1 MNEIFGVPATTLMI
15 ALLMVTGLVLLAVA
29 FVAWRYTLSFRLGL
43 RNLLRRRSQTALVIG
58 GLALST
64 MIITSALGIGDT
76 IDYSTKVQVYEDLG
90 GVDIQISASAVENQA
105 GASFSSGPSQE
116 ATASDWIAAEVGQ
129 DVAALVDGELI
140 DASAPLILQSLPV
153 ASSASNLSEAAVEIR
168 GIGEVTGSGL
178 VMPEGMADLA
188 PGQVLVNATL
198 AEALD
203 ASVGDTLLLIKG
215 MPTSVEVAGIVTDG
229 ELAGSRA
236 ALLMTLADAQTYFG
250 QPDRLS
256 AVAVSL
262 AGDAETGVNGS
273 ADAAELLQSVE
284 SISGLV
290 VNEVKAD
297 GVAAAESSA
306 EFITTLFITFGT
318 FSILSGVLLIFL
330 IFTVLAAER
339 QSELGISRAVGQ
351 QRGDLIRQ
359 FVVEGLAYD
368 LIAAALGAALGVGAA
383 LLLAGT
389 ITGLLTS
396 ASDLSI
402 TPRVSVRSIV
412 IGYTLGLVITF
423 ITVTLAAV
431 RISKVNIIAAIRN
444 LNLPKPRRDAQW
456 TLFLHPFRVYRQMLG
471 EAGQRNYGKALRLFL
486 LAGPKAIWNFW
497 MGLLARGP
505 ILLAIGFLFAWVGV
519 NIAEQ
524 AGVYGMG
531 VSLFFIGAGQFL
543 AWIGLSKRAAYS
555 LAGLS
560 LILYWSLPTRE
571 VGRLAELGT
580 NPGDFFISGL
590 FMVGGAILLFLYN
603 AEQLLA
609 LFAGLLGRFGRLLP
623 VARVS
628 IAYPVA
634 AKGRTATTLAM
645 FSLIIF
651 TLVGTATISN
661 TFSNFL
667 DVEGGSGGYDI
678 MVQTNPFN
686 PVDADAFAATL
697 DDLVAEGEIEGPTA
711 VASSVFAPVQAQN
724 PDMGAPAAYATNGV
738 DEAFL
743 RTNHLEFSG
752 LANSYESAEQ
762 VWTALQAD
770 PTLAVIDNFS
780 VDRTG
785 DPTFQANEDAF
796 MVTSIQA
803 SDTAF
808 EPVPM
813 TITGPDGAEHQFT
826 IIGVLGSAPSFY
838 GAMMSADAA
847 ASLGFGEEAGSLA
860 TTRYFV
866 RLPEGSDAR
875 VAANAIESAFSR
887 SGLQTSLLKEQLAE
901 SRSSINSIFYLL
913 QGFMGL
919 GLLIGIAAL
928 GVVTIRAV
936 VERRQQIGVL
946 RAIGF
951 QRGMVQAVF
960 LVENMFVAGLGTL
973 IGYGLALTFAYNLYL
988 QVAADQGLPFLPPW
1002 VTLIAIGLA
1011 VFAATLFTAWLHARQ
1026 GAKVVIAE
1034 ALRYQG

>member
-1 MNEIFGVPATTLMI
+1 MNEIFGIPANTLMV
-15 ALLMVTGLVLLAVA
+15 ALLIITGAILLVIA

-90 GVDIQISASAVENQA
+90 GIDIQVSTSTINTQA
-105 GASFSSGPSQE
+105 GASFSSGPAQE
-116 ATASDWIAAEVGQ
+116 ASTAEWISATVAD
-129 DVAALVDGELI
+129 DVSALVDDVTL
-140 DASAPLILQSLPV
+140 DASVPLILQSLPV
-153 ASSASNLSEAAVEIR
+153 ASSASNLSEASVQVL
-168 GIGEVTGSGL
+168 GIGAVTGSGFDL
-178 VMPEGMADLA
+178 PAGMAGLEQ
-188 PGQVLVNATL
+188 GEVLVNASL
-198 AEALD
+198 AEGLD

-215 MPTSVEVAGIVTDG
+215 MPTSVRVAGIVPDG

-236 ALLMTLADAQTYFG
+236 ALLMPLEDAQAYFG
-250 QPDRLS
+250 QPEKIS
-256 AVAVSL
+256 AIAASI
-262 AGDAETGVNGS
+262 AGDAET
-273 ADAAELLQSVE
+273 AVE
-284 SISGLV
+284 SNGKAVGQLLALESLSGLV

-297 GVAAAESSA
+297 GVQAAESSA

-318 FSILSGVLLIFL
+318 FSILSGILLIFL

-339 QSELGISRAVGQ
+339 QPELGISRAVGQ
-351 QRGDLIRQ
+351 QRSDLVRQ

-389 ITGLLTS
+389 IAGLLS
-396 ASDLSI
+396 SGDLNI
-402 TPRVSVRSIV
+402 TPRISMRSIV
-412 IGYTLGLVITF
+412 IGYTMGLVITF
-423 ITVTLAAV
+423 FTVTLAAV

-444 LNLPKPRRDAQW
+444 LSLPKPRRESQW
-456 TLFLHPFRVYRQMLG
+456 TLFLYPFRVYRQMLG
-471 EAGQRNYGKALRLFL
+471 EVGQRNYIRALKLFL
-486 LAGPKAIWNFW
+486 LAGPKAIWEFW
-497 MGLLARGP
+497 LGLLARGP
-505 ILLAIGFLFAWVGV
+505 VLLAIGFLFAWVGV

-531 VSLFFIGAGQFL
+531 VSLFLIGLGQFL
-543 AWIGLSKRAAYS
+543 AWVGLSKRAANS
-555 LAGLS
+555 LSGLS

-571 VGRLAELGT
+571 IGRLAELGT

-590 FMVGGAILLFLYN
+590 FMVGGAIILFLYN
-603 AEQLLA
+603 AEQLLT
-609 LFAGLLGRFGRLLP
+609 LFAGLLSRFGRLLP

-667 DVEGGSGGYDI
+667 DVESGSGGYDI
-678 MVQTNPFN
+678 VVQTNPFN
-686 PVDADAFAATL
+686 PVDADTLAATL
-697 DDLVAEGEIEGPTA
+697 DELVAEGQIEEPTA
-711 VASSVFAPVQAQN
+711 LASALFAPVQAQS
-724 PDMGAPAAYATNGV
+724 PDMETPAAYAINGV
-738 DEAFL
+738 DEDFFT
-743 RTNHLEFSG
+743 TNQLEFSG
-752 LANSYESAEQ
+752 LASGYESAEQ
-762 VWTALQAD
+762 VWAALQAD
-770 PTLAVIDNFS
+770 PTLVVIDNFS

-785 DPTFQANEDAF
+785 DPTFQADEDAF

-803 SDTAF
+803 SETTFDA
-808 EPVPM
+808 VPLR
-813 TITGPDGAEHQFT
+813 ITGQDGIEREFT
-826 IIGVLGSAPSFY
+826 IIGVLSSAPSFY
-838 GAMMSADAA
+838 GAMMSLDAA
-847 ASLGFGEEAGSLA
+847 EGLGYAEGVGSLA
-860 TTRYFV
+860 IPRYFL
-866 RLPEGSDAR
+866 RLPDGVDAR
-875 VAANAIESAFSR
+875 TTANAIESAFSR
-887 SGLQTSLLKEQLAE
+887 SGLQTSLPKEQLAE

-913 QGFMGL
+913 QGFMAL

-960 LVENMFVAGLGTL
+960 LAENMFVAGLGTL
-973 IGYGLALTFAYNLYL
+973 IGYALALTFAYNLYL
-988 QVAADQGLPFLPPW
+988 QVAADQGLAFLPPW
-1002 VTLIAIGLA
+1002 LTLIAIGLA
-1011 VFAATLFTAWLHARQ
+1011 VFVATLFTAWLHARQ

>member
-1 MNEIFGVPATTLMI
+1 MNEIFGIPANTLMI
-15 ALLMVTGLVLLAVA
+15 ALLAVTGLVLLVVA
-29 FVAWRYTLSFRLGL
+29 FVAWRHPLSFRLGL

-90 GVDIQISASAVENQA
+90 GIDIQISTSAVETQA
-105 GASFSSGPSQE
+105 GASFSSGPTQE
-116 ATASDWIAAEVGQ
+116 AAPSDWMPATLGD
-129 DVAALVDGELI
+129 DVAALVDGTVL

-153 ASSASNLSEAAVEIR
+153 ASNDSNLSEAAVEIR
-168 GIGEVTGSGL
+168 GLGEVTGSGL
-178 VMPEGMADLA
+178 AVPGGLTDLA
-188 PGQVLVNATL
+188 QGEVLINTTL

-203 ASVGDTLLLIKG
+203 AGIGDTLLLIKG
-215 MPTSVEVAGIVTDG
+215 MPSSVEVAGIVADG

-236 ALLMTLADAQTYFG
+236 ALLMPLADAQAYFG
-250 QPDRLS
+250 QPDSLS
-256 AVAVSL
+256 AVMVSL
-262 AGDAETGVNGS
+262 AGDAETGVNAS
-273 ADAAELLQSVE
+273 ADAVDLLQSVE
-284 SISGLV
+284 SVSGLV
-290 VNEVKAD
+290 VSEVKAD

-318 FSILSGVLLIFL
+318 FSILSGILLIFL

-351 QRGDLIRQ
+351 QRSDLIRQ

-368 LIAAALGAALGVGAA
+368 LIAAVLGTALGVGAA

-396 ASDLSI
+396 GSGLSI
-402 TPRVSVRSIV
+402 TPRISMRSMV

-423 ITVTLAAV
+423 FTVTLAAV

-444 LNLPKPRRDAQW
+444 LNLPKPRRESQW
-456 TLFLHPFRVYRQMLG
+456 TLFLHPFRVYRQMLR
-471 EAGQRNYGKALRLFL
+471 EAGQGNYRQALKLFL

-497 MGLLARGP
+497 RGLLARGP
-505 ILLAIGFLFAWVGV
+505 ILIAVGFLFAWVGV
-519 NIAEQ
+519 NVAGQ

-531 VSLFFIGAGQFL
+531 VSLFLIGAGQFL

-555 LAGLS
+555 FTGLS

-571 VGRLAELGT
+571 IGALAELGT

-603 AEQLLA
+603 AEQLLT
-609 LFAGLLGRFGRLLP
+609 LFAGLLSRFGRLLP

-661 TFSNFL
+661 TFSGFL
-667 DVEGGSGGYDI
+667 DVESGSGGYDI

-686 PVDADAFAATL
+686 PVDADTFAATI
-697 DDLVAEGEIEGPTA
+697 DELVAEGQIEEPKA
-711 VASSVFAPVQAQN
+711 LASAVFAPVQAQN
-724 PDMGAPAAYATNGV
+724 PDMDGPAGYVINGV
-738 DEAFL
+738 DSEFL

-752 LANSYESAEQ
+752 LADGYESAEQ
-762 VWTALQAD
+762 VWAALEAD

-785 DPTFQANEDAF
+785 DPTFQADEDAF

-808 EPVPM
+808 EAVPM
-813 TITGPDGAEHQFT
+813 TITAPDGVEHEFT

-838 GAMMSADAA
+838 GAMMSAGAA
-847 ASLGFGEEAGSLA
+847 GGLGFGEAAGSLA

-866 RLPEGSDAR
+866 RMPEGADAR
-875 VAANAIESAFSR
+875 TAANTIESAFSR

-960 LVENMFVAGLGTL
+960 LIENMFVAGLGTL
-973 IGYGLALTFAYNLYL
+973 IGYALALTFAYNLYL

-1002 VTLIAIGLA
+1002 FTLIGIGLA

-1034 ALRYQG
+1034 ALRYQA